1 MNYYKLFKTAVVL
14 FWLFMMGL
22 FIRREVF
29 PYFFARE
36 TIGYR
41 KIIPPD
47 LLLKDSWYGIY
58 FKEAKIGYSHTQIT
72 AVEKEKAASYII
84 RTQALVILS
93 ILGESQAIWVEAEAD
108 LDESHLLKDF
118 SFLLRLGNQRFAV
131 AGNRISPDKL
141 SIEIDTGS
149 DRIEQEISVPSDIVV
164 ASLFSPFNIVASLKP
179 GESFTVNFFNP
190 LARRIETT
198 EIRVIKKDRITIAG
212 VLSDALVIE
221 SEYQGFKTL
230 SWIDAENGD
239 ILKQET
245 PLGWRITKE
254 SQLEAMGFARE
265 RQGQPLDLA
274 ADLSVA
280 ADKTLPADI
289 DYLKIRITNLD
300 PGFCF
305 MEDERQK
312 LIERDLGEAIL
323 EITSFPF
330 SEEEAIAIPLAENI
344 FPEELASSLFIPSHE
359 LEIKKFAKGIAAEEK
374 NSLRAAR
381 RIADWMDKNIQ
392 KRPLLS
398 IPNAKDVLKTRAGD
412 CNEYAYLFAALAR
425 AAGVPTKIV
434 SGLVYQGGR
443 FFYHMWPEVYVGGW
457 LAIDP
462 VLNQDTADATH
473 IKLVEG
479 ELANQ
484 LELAKIVGKIE
495 IEVLEYR

>member
-164 ASLFSPFNIVASLKP
+164 ASLFSPFIPPSRNSPPVRVGMDSERNSAS
-179 GESFTVNFFNP
+179 
-190 LARRIETT
+190 ARFSLCRAEAKRKIP
-198 EIRVIKKDRITIAG
+198 RV
-212 VLSDALVIE
+212 
-221 SEYQGFKTL
+221 
-230 SWIDAENGD
+230 
-239 ILKQET
+239 
-245 PLGWRITKE
+245 
-254 SQLEAMGFARE
+254 
-265 RQGQPLDLA
+265 
-274 ADLSVA
+274 
-280 ADKTLPADI
+280 
-289 DYLKIRITNLD
+289 
-300 PGFCF
+300 
-305 MEDERQK
+305 
-312 LIERDLGEAIL
+312 
-323 EITSFPF
+323 
-330 SEEEAIAIPLAENI
+330 
-344 FPEELASSLFIPSHE
+344 
-359 LEIKKFAKGIAAEEK
+359 
-374 NSLRAAR
+374 
-381 RIADWMDKNIQ
+381 
-392 KRPLLS
+392 
-398 IPNAKDVLKTRAGD
+398 
-412 CNEYAYLFAALAR
+412 
-425 AAGVPTKIV
+425 
-434 SGLVYQGGR
+434 
-443 FFYHMWPEVYVGGW
+443 
-457 LAIDP
+457 
-462 VLNQDTADATH
+462 
-473 IKLVEG
+473 
-479 ELANQ
+479 
-484 LELAKIVGKIE
+484 
-495 IEVLEYR
+495 